1 MTTSTRKKSGGR
13 ATRKSGSG
21 ATLTR
26 DVAPGIHRLEHA
38 YTNCYLVEHEGA
50 VTLVDAA
57 FPSTWPHLLSA
68 LSEIGRSP
76 SDVSALVLTHA
87 HFDHVGFAARAVREL
102 QVPVWVHA
110 ADRELAAHPYRYQ
123 RERTP
128 FLYPLKY
135 PRSTRVL
142 AAMTAAGALTVK
154 GVSDVRMLPSSGVI
168 DVPGHPTVVFTPGHT
183 RGHCALHLPDRDAL
197 LTGDALVT
205 LDPYKGARG
214 AQIIAGAA
222 TANSEQAMESL
233 VPLAETGAMIVL
245 PGHGEPWLAGI
256 RAAVQSAKA
265 TGAT

>member
-1 MTTSTRKKSGGR
+1 MKTTTRDSRQGSRRSG
-13 ATRKSGSG
+13 G

-38 YTNCYLVEHEGA
+38 YVNCYLVEAEGA
-50 VTLVDAA
+50 VTIVDAA
-57 FPSTWPHLLSA
+57 LPSTWPHLLSA
-68 LSEIGRSP
+68 LSEIGRSLT
-76 SDVSALVLTHA
+76 DVSALVLTHA
-87 HFDHVGFAARAVREL
+87 HFDHVGFAARAVQERRI
-102 QVPVWVHA
+102 PVYVHA

-123 RERTP
+123 RERSP
-128 FLYPLKY
+128 FLYPFSY
-135 PRSTRVL
+135 PKSTRVL
-142 AAMTAAGALTVK
+142 AAMTAAGALRVK
-154 GVSDVRMLPSSGVI
+154 GVKEVRDLPSSGVL
-168 DVPGHPTVVFTPGHT
+168 DVPGSPTVIFSPGHT
-183 RGHCALHLPDRDAL
+183 RGHCALHFPDRDAL

-222 TANSEQAMESL
+222 TANSSQALESL

-265 TGAT
+265 TGVS

>member
-1 MTTSTRKKSGGR
+1 MKTPTRKRLRLAANRTSGG
-13 ATRKSGSG
+13 G

-26 DVAPGIHRLEHA
+26 NVAPGIHRLEHA
-38 YTNCYLVEHEGA
+38 YVNCYLVEHEGA

-68 LSEIGRSP
+68 LSELGRSLT
-76 SDVSALVLTHA
+76 DVSALVLTHA

-110 ADRELAAHPYRYQ
+110 ADRDLAAHPYRYQ

-128 FLYPLKY
+128 FLYPLRY

-154 GVSDVRMLPSSGVI
+154 GVSEVREIPSSGVL
-168 DVPGHPTVVFTPGHT
+168 DVPGRPNVIFTPGHT
-183 RGHCALHLPDRDAL
+183 LGHCALHFPDRDAL

-222 TANSEQAMESL
+222 TADSEQAMESL

-256 RAAVQSAKA
+256 RAAVQAAKA
-265 TGAT
+265 VGPS

>member
-1 MTTSTRKKSGGR
+1 MTTSTRKKSSRR
-13 ATRKSGSG
+13 ATQKTSGG

-38 YTNCYLVEHEGA
+38 YVNCYLVEEAGA

-57 FPSTWPHLLSA
+57 FPSTWPHLLAA
-68 LSEIGRSP
+68 LSEIGRSL

-87 HFDHVGFAARAVREL
+87 HFDHMGFAARAVRERGM
-102 QVPVWVHA
+102 PVYVHA
-110 ADRELAAHPYRYQ
+110 ADRELAAHPYRYA

-142 AAMTAAGALTVK
+142 SAMAAAGALTVK
-154 GVSDVRMLPSSGVI
+154 GVDDVRDLPTSGVL
-168 DVPGHPTVVFTPGHT
+168 DVPGKPTVVFTPGHT
-183 RGHCALHLPDRDAL
+183 LGHCALHFPDRDAL
-197 LTGDALVT
+197 ITGDALVT

-222 TANSEQAMESL
+222 TANSHQAMESL

-256 RAAVQSAKA
+256 RAAVQAAKA
-265 TGAT
+265 TGTT

>member
-1 MTTSTRKKSGGR
+1 MSMSTKRPDAKNRAGR
-13 ATRKSGSG
+13 G

-38 YTNCYLVEHEGA
+38 YVNCYLVEEAGA
-50 VTLVDAA
+50 VTIVDAA
-57 FPSTWPHLLSA
+57 FPSTWPHMLSA
-68 LSEIGRSP
+68 LTAIGRSLT
-76 SDVSALVLTHA
+76 DVKALVLTHA
-87 HFDHVGFAARAVREL
+87 HFDHVGFASRAVREL
-102 QVPVWVHA
+102 QIPVWVHP
-110 ADRELAAHPYRYQ
+110 ADWRLAAHPYKYQ

-135 PRSTRVL
+135 PASVRVL

-154 GVSDVRMLPSSGVI
+154 GLNEVMELPPAGELA
-168 DVPGHPTVVFTPGHT
+168 VPGHPTIIFTPGHT
-183 RGHCALHLPDRDAL
+183 DGHCALHFPDRDAI

-222 TANSEQAMESL
+222 TANTRKALESL
-233 VPLAETGAMIVL
+233 TPLAETGAMYVL

-256 RAAVQSAKA
+256 RAAVQAAKA
-265 TGAT
+265 VGAS

>member
-1 MTTSTRKKSGGR
+1 MTPRRRSSRR
-13 ATRKSGSG
+13 ATQKTGGG

-38 YTNCYLVEHEGA
+38 YVNCYLIEEAGA

-68 LSEIGRSP
+68 LSEIGRSL

-87 HFDHVGFAARAVREL
+87 HFDHLGFAARAVRERGM
-102 QVPVWVHA
+102 PVYVHP
-110 ADRELAAHPYRYQ
+110 ADRELAAHPYRYS

-142 AAMTAAGALTVK
+142 SAMAAAGALTVK
-154 GVSDVRMLPSSGVI
+154 GVSDVRDLPTSGVL
-168 DVPGHPTVVFTPGHT
+168 DVPGKPTVVVTPGHT
-183 RGHCALHLPDRDAL
+183 RGHCALHFPDRDAL
-197 LTGDALVT
+197 ITGDALVT

-222 TANSEQAMESL
+222 TANSQQAMESL

>member
-1 MTTSTRKKSGGR
+1 MNAQTHKT
-13 ATRKSGSG
+13 APQRKSGRG

-38 YTNCYLVEHEGA
+38 YVNCYLVEEEGA
-50 VTLVDAA
+50 VTIVDAA
-57 FPSTWPHLLSA
+57 FPSTWQHLLSA
-68 LSEIGRSP
+68 LDAIGRSLT
-76 SDVSALVLTHA
+76 DVKALVLTHG

-102 QVPVWVHA
+102 QVPVWVHP
-110 ADRELAAHPYRYQ
+110 ADWRLAAHPYRYQ
-123 RERTP
+123 RERSP

-135 PRSTRVL
+135 PSSTRVL

-154 GVSDVRMLPSSGVI
+154 GVTEVMELPATGQVS
-168 DVPGHPTVVFTPGHT
+168 VPGHPTVVFTPGHT
-183 RGHCALHLPDRDAL
+183 NGHCALYFPDRDAL
-197 LTGDALVT
+197 ITGDALVT

-222 TANSEQAMESL
+222 TANSQQALESL

-256 RAAVQSAKA
+256 RAAVQAAKA
-265 TGAT
+265 TGVS